1 MSFLSFGSSLLI
13 TTNMLTQDEEHSK
26 FFHKGVKIFHMGIYS
41 PLVEIID
48 EQQGYCLLK
57 NLCPFSDRWYSVGV
71 ILENGSPHMAVDD
84 PSVCWL
90 NHDQADEVMRNA
102 TKRLSYNKATKDYY
116 NTIQE

>member
-1 MSFLSFGSSLLI
+1 
-13 TTNMLTQDEEHSK
+13 
-26 FFHKGVKIFHMGIYS
+26 MGIYS